1 MITKELLCSLFPSTS
16 ESILE
21 SYVEPLNSACDKFE
35 INNSSRVAM
44 FIAQIGHESG
54 GLKVVHENL
63 NYKAEGLIKIFPK
76 YFRDADPNDY
86 AHQPEKIAN
95 RVYANRM
102 GNGDEESGDG
112 YRYRGRGLIQ
122 LTGHDNYQ
130 HFANDVGMSIEEA
143 VEYLETPDGAT
154 MSAAWFWNTRHLNDA
169 ADAGDIV
176 GCTKKINGG
185 TIGLEDRTHHY
196 EKALSLLG

>member
-1 MITKELLCSLFPSTS
+1 MITKELLSSLFPATHDN
-16 ESILE
+16 ILE
-21 SYVEPLNSACDKFE
+21 SYIEPLNNACEKFD
-35 INNSSRVAM
+35 INNTSRVAM
-44 FIAQIGHESG
+44 FIAQVGHESG
-54 GLKVVHENL
+54 GLNVVHENL
-63 NYKAEGLIKIFPK
+63 NYKAEGLTKIFPK
-76 YFRDADPNDY
+76 YFRDADPSDY

-102 GNGDEESGDG
+102 GNGDEDSGDG

-130 HFANDVGMSIEEA
+130 HFADGVGMSLDEA
-143 VEYLETPDGAT
+143 VQYLETPDGAA
-154 MSAAWFWNTRHLNDA
+154 MSAAWFWNTRHLNDL

-176 GCTKKINGG
+176 GCTKKVNGG
-185 TIGLEDRTHHY
+185 TIGLEDRTRHY